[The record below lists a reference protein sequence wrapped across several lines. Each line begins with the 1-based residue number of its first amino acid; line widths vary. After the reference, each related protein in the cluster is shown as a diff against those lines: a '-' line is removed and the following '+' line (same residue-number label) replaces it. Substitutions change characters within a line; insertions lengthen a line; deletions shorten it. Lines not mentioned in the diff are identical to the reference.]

1 MTSIVLYVDHAGHLA
16 PLSRCFYA
24 TASRRLS
31 SLSDRQYPS
40 TTTTEVDSAFCPQ
53 CLAFQDAASAASS
66 PFCKSCQQCP
76 LCRAVAS
83 TAMEDNQAFFR
94 CGYCSWTSKEC
105 NLTVLVSLGD
115 SEMLPKEKLLKAR
128 EELLAMLQIKKEDS
142 EALNHY
148 NNMSIALE
156 HIAKDELKR
165 RKNVSQG
172 KSQKT
177 GGTWSLEALEASIRI
192 RQEKKQQTIT
202 GEQSLIPINT
212 ERSLD
217 ISLDTVDP
225 TTLLFQSTCT
235 LSKSHLLPLPMLLR
249 PRLSR
254 RCRAELQEG
263 RPGILVKP
271 KLNPL
276 EGDSSLRS
284 GYGQWWKK
292 DSSAIH
298 VVPRMTIVQTTDVS
312 MLVKVTNPTLGVVK
326 LRLGMSSMTQ
336 LTIGWSSVVVDSL
349 SGKTMDIHVLTTPI
363 IQESPTSVATLEAV
377 EDLFLDMNQ
386 LKVPDAVAT
395 FGRTGKTRLVATQA
409 DTAWFEVAGGQNAIL
424 LSLQIQVG
432 DGSWESS
439 LIKKQPSGDEMD
451 FCNFDV
457 VLVPRTFENK

>member
-1 MTSIVLYVDHAGHLA
+1 MTPIVLYVDHAGHLA

-31 SLSDRQYPS
+31 SLSERQYPS
-40 TTTTEVDSAFCPQ
+40 TTTTEIDSAFCPQ
-53 CLAFQDAASAASS
+53 CLAFQDAASAALS
-66 PFCKSCQQCP
+66 PFCKSCHQCP

-83 TAMEDNQAFFR
+83 VAMEDNLAFFR

-105 NLTVLVSLGD
+105 NLTVSVTLAD
-115 SEMLPKEKLLKAR
+115 NEMAKEQLLKAR
-128 EELLAMLQIKKEDS
+128 AELLAMLQTKIEDS
-142 EALNHY
+142 EASNHY
-148 NNMSIALE
+148 NNMSTALE
-156 HIAKDELKR
+156 SIAKDELKR
-165 RKNVSQG
+165 RKNVSHC

-177 GGTWSLEALEASIRI
+177 VGTWSVEALEASIRT
-192 RQEKKQQTIT
+192 RQEKKQQTIV
-202 GEQSLIPINT
+202 GDQSLIPITT
-212 ERSLD
+212 EQSLD

-225 TTLLFQSTCT
+225 TTLLFQSTNT
-235 LSKSHLLPLPMLLR
+235 SSKSHLLPLPMPLR

-284 GYGQWWKK
+284 GHGQWWKK

-298 VVPRMTIVQTTDVS
+298 VIPRMTIVQATDIS

-326 LRLGMSSMTQ
+326 LRLGESSMTQ
-336 LTIGWSSVVVDSL
+336 LTIEWSSVVVDSL
-349 SGKTMDIHVLTTPI
+349 SGQTMDIHVLTTPAL
-363 IQESPTSVATLEAV
+363 QKPPTAVATLEAV
-377 EDLFLDMNQ
+377 EDLFLDMNK
-386 LKVPDAVAT
+386 LKEPDAVAM
-395 FGRTGKTRLVATQA
+395 FESTGKTRLVATQA
-409 DTAWFEVAGGQNAIL
+409 DTAWFEVAGGQGAVP

-439 LIKKQPSGDEMD
+439 LIKKQPNGDEVD

-457 VLVPRTFENK
+457 VLVQSSSEKE